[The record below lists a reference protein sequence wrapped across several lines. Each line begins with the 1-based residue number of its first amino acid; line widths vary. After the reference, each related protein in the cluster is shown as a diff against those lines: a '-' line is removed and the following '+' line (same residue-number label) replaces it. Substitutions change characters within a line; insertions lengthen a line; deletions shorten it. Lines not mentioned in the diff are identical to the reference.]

1 MSSKSKLTCSDG
13 MEKAC
18 KQLNRYVKSMST
30 SLQREDQQPGG
41 TTLPMVES
49 FQTEKT
55 VWLKVLIKYI
65 NRGFGLS
72 MHVKTRE
79 HDFL

>member
-41 TTLPMVES
+41 TTLPNGWVFPNWEDCVAKS
-49 FQTEKT
+49 FDQ
-55 VWLKVLIKYI
+55 IYQ
-65 NRGFGLS
+65 
-72 MHVKTRE
+72 
-79 HDFL
+79 